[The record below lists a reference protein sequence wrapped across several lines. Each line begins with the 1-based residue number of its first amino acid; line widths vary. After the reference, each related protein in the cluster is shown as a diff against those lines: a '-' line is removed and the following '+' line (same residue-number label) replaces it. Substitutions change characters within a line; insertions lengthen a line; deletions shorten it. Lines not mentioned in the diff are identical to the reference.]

1 MTETEAGSVFWL
13 GGGSGAGKSTL
24 ARAVA
29 GRLDLAVYHVDVFGY
44 EHLRRMRR
52 GPFPETQAFNHMS
65 YAQRWLRDPKTL
77 AAQFLTLSRERMPLI
92 LEDVATLVPGPTIL
106 AEGPQLL
113 PELVA
118 PLLGGTAG
126 ALWLL
131 PTADVGRRG
140 VAARAEEVPISE
152 EERASENRYQR
163 DVLVT
168 SALRQGAL
176 ELGLGTVEVD
186 GRRSLADT
194 VDVLAHLLTDMPG
207 GVRRAESGS
216 QRAGIRH
223 RENLAMASQLTAYR
237 EDLGIEALPD
247 APVGPF
253 WCECRELGCDSEVVI
268 SADDY
273 LQRRSEGPVVTH
285 AG

>member
-1 MTETEAGSVFWL
+1 MTEAAAVSVFWL
-13 GGGSGAGKSTL
+13 GGGSGAGKTTL

-29 GRLDLAVYHVDVFGY
+29 GRLDLAVYHIDVFGY

-52 GPFPETQAFNHMS
+52 GPFPETQSFNEMS
-65 YAQRWLRDPKTL
+65 YAQRWLRDPTAL

-92 LEDVATLVPGPTIL
+92 LEDVATLTPGPTIL

-140 VAARAEEVPISE
+140 VAARAEVVPISE
-152 EERASENRYQR
+152 EEQASENRYQR

-168 SALRQGAL
+168 SALRRGAS
-176 ELGLGTVEVD
+176 ELGLGSVEVD
-186 GRRSLADT
+186 GRRSLDDM
-194 VDVLAHLLTDMPG
+194 VDVLAQLLSDMPG
-207 GVRRAESGS
+207 GLRRAENGT
-216 QRAGIRH
+216 QRAGIRG

-237 EDLGIEALPD
+237 EDLGTESLPNT
-247 APVGPF
+247 PVGPF
-253 WCECRELGCDSEVVI
+253 WCECGELGCASEVVI
-268 SADDY
+268 SVDDY
-273 LQRRSEGPVVTH
+273 FRRRSDGPVVTH
-285 AG
+285 LG